1 MTLIIDVKV
10 SFALTSV
17 PVAPHLEQKHVGFSG
32 CARISVERNKNL
44 LHIWR
49 DDDGCLDTGLS

>member
-17 PVAPHLEQKHVGFSG
+17 PVAPHLEQKYVGFSG
-32 CARISVERNKNL
+32 YARISVERNKNL
-44 LHIWR
+44 LQLWR
-49 DDDGCLDTGLS
+49 DDDGCLDRD

>member
-17 PVAPHLEQKHVGFSG
+17 PVAPHLEQKHVDFRVVRGFWSKET
-32 CARISVERNKNL
+32 RICSICGEL
-44 LHIWR
+44 MMDALIR
-49 DDDGCLDTGLS
+49 D